1 MLADFNIIFPGCG
14 GENFSNFVSQCFFVK
29 LYKRKYFCHYSY
41 IIHYKQ
47 KLQENRDKI
56 KQNYGFVSKRG
67 AKRGEWFNSIYDPP
81 TKFAEL

>member
-1 MLADFNIIFPGCG
+1 MLISTLFFPNAVVKISAISCL
-14 GENFSNFVSQCFFVK
+14 SVFFVK
-29 LYKRKYFCHYSY
+29 LYKRKYFCYYSY